1 MPMAD
6 LKVRFSPADMAALEA
21 EARGKKVALA
31 EVVRQAVAEHLA
43 RTTAARVAPLIDACL
58 GKHVDRL
65 AGLIAKT
72 FVAADMANW
81 QSRAL
86 VAALVVDQEPDA
98 VMREARTRALADLRR
113 GGTDIGTDSDL
124 YAPEG

>member
-1 MPMAD
+1 MPLSD
-6 LKVRFSPADMAALEA
+6 LKVRFSPADLAALEA

-31 EVVRQAVAEHLA
+31 EVVRQAVAEHLSRQTSA
-43 RTTAARVAPLIDACL
+43 RAAPLIDACL

-72 FVAADMANW
+72 FIAADMANW

-86 VAALVVDQEPDA
+86 VAALVEDQEPDT
-98 VMREARTRALADLRR
+98 VMREARLRAMADLRR
-113 GGTDIGTDSDL
+113 SGTEIGTDSDL
-124 YAPEG
+124 YIPER

>member
-1 MPMAD
+1 MEH
-6 LKVRFSPADMAALEA
+6 LKVRFPGNDLAALQI
-21 EARGKKVALA
+21 EARAHHVPVAQ
-31 EVVRQAVAEHLA
+31 VVRQAVAEHLA
-43 RTTAARVAPLIDACL
+43 RQTAARAAPLIDACL
-58 GKHVDRL
+58 AKHVDRL

-86 VAALVVDQEPDA
+86 IAALVADQEPDT
-98 VMREARTRALADLRR
+98 VMREARLRALADLRR
-113 GGTDIGTDSDL
+113 GGTEIGVDSDM

>member
-43 RTTAARVAPLIDACL
+43 RQTAARAAPLIDACL
-58 GKHVDRL
+58 AKHVDRL

-72 FVAADMANW
+72 FIAADMANW
-81 QSRAL
+81 QSRAI
-86 VAALVVDQEPDA
+86 VAALVADQEPDT
-98 VMREARTRALADLRR
+98 VMREARLRALADLRR
-113 GGTDIGTDSDL
+113 GGTEIGLDSDL

>member
-6 LKVRFSPADMAALEA
+6 LKVRFSATDMAALEA
-21 EARGKKVALA
+21 EAHARKIALA
-31 EVVRQAVAEHLA
+31 AIVRQAVTEHLA
-43 RTTAARVAPLIDACL
+43 RQTAARAVPVIDACL

-86 VAALVVDQEPDA
+86 VAALVADQEPDT
-98 VMREARTRALADLRR
+98 VMREARVRALADLRR
-113 GGTDIGTDSDL
+113 SGTEIGTDSDL
-124 YAPEG
+124 YVPEG

>member
-1 MPMAD
+1 MPLSD
-6 LKVRFSPADMAALEA
+6 LKVRFSPADLAALEA

-31 EVVRQAVAEHLA
+31 EVVRQAVAEHLSRQTSA
-43 RTTAARVAPLIDACL
+43 RAAPLIDACL

-72 FVAADMANW
+72 FIATDMANW

-86 VAALVVDQEPDA
+86 VAALVKDQEPDT
-98 VMREARTRALADLRR
+98 VMREARLRAMADLRR
-113 GGTDIGTDSDL
+113 SGTEIGTDSDL
-124 YAPEG
+124 YIPER